1 MPETDLKPNRAN
13 KHEARAFLLSSI
25 VLSAAVF
32 NIAFWYGV
40 TGTVFFEHLFHIWI
54 AATAALVAT
63 AFVPHVSTFPP
74 FVSWRGRFVLA
85 LPTLWLL
92 LEFLTG
98 PQAQLTETQV
108 WLLWSLAVAILVLT
122 VPYIAYVLVVV
133 TAPDIE
139 QLRSLRLG
147 GAVLGIAL
155 LTAVVGV
162 AIGHHHPRILTC
174 EDFEVAGD
182 HVPANCTPSPKK
194 A

>member
-1 MPETDLKPNRAN
+1 MPETHLKPNRAN

-63 AFVPHVSTFPP
+63 AFVPHVSAFPS
-74 FVSWRGRFVLA
+74 FVSWQGRFVLV

-92 LEFLTG
+92 LEFMTG
-98 PQAQLTETQV
+98 PQTQPNETQV
-108 WLLWSLAVAILVLT
+108 WLLWSLAICILVLT
-122 VPYIAYVLVVV
+122 LPYIAFVLVVV
-133 TAPDIE
+133 TVPDIE
-139 QLRSLRLG
+139 QLRSPRLS

-155 LTAVVGV
+155 LTVVVGV

-174 EDFEVAGD
+174 EDFEIAGD
-182 HVPANCTPSPKK
+182 HIPANCTPSPKRS
-194 A
+194 